1 MSLRPYWKYS
11 LKKGKWT
18 KVEQKNF
25 SKVLKVPDIFK
36 VKRGPSTDKVRG
48 QKTGKKYCCLMAE
61 NFIVSDGFYFSEE
74 IRK

>member
-25 SKVLKVPDIFK
+25 SKVQKVPDIFK

-48 QKTGKKYCCLMAE
+48 QKKWKKVLLLNGGKLYRE
-61 NFIVSDGFYFSEE
+61 
-74 IRK
+74 